1 MHKEFHMLKIEVF
14 KEDVKIETRSMPPK
28 DGKPGRIIC
37 EQDAYAHL
45 SGRFPTQMKL
55 QLKEGQPPYDSGF
68 YTVHSTSFVVNNFG
82 NLELKRFGQII
93 VPLEA
98 EL

>member
-1 MHKEFHMLKIEVF
+1 MLKIEVF
-14 KEDVKIETRSMPPK
+14 KEDVKIDTRTMPPK
-28 DGKPGRIIC
+28 DGKPGRIIY

-55 QLKEGQPPYDSGF
+55 QLKEGQPAYDSGF
-68 YTVHSTSFVVNNFG
+68 YTLHSTSFVVNNFG
-82 NLELKRFGQII
+82 NLELKRFGQMIA
-93 VPLEA
+93 PLED